1 MEQRPERQAD
11 DEINLLDYLILLLKR
26 KWLILGGTVG
36 IALLV
41 GIIVFILPNK
51 YEATA
56 RFLPPQD
63 TSSTI
68 ATAMLSQ
75 LGGLSS
81 IAGSALGLKS
91 PNELYIGLLNS
102 RTVLDKVI
110 DRFGLMKR
118 YNKNWIFPF
127 YREDARE
134 KLVEDVLTVTNDDKS
149 GLVTVSIEDK
159 DPRIAAD
166 MANAFLEE
174 LKLVCKGLAITEAAQ
189 RRLFY
194 DEQLKDIKENL
205 AKAEEK
211 MRSFQEKTGVL
222 QVDEQA
228 QAVIQGNAALRAQI
242 AAKEVEIRVLKTFST
257 GQNPDLQKAMELLR
271 GLKAQLAKIEV
282 KTGEGP
288 DPLMP
293 TGRMPSVGLQY
304 VRNMRDLKFNE
315 ALYELLMKQYELAKM
330 DEARDATVI
339 QVVDKAVVPEKSE
352 KPKRI
357 LLTAAAAFAAFF
369 LSVVVAF
376 ILEFK
381 EKASTY
387 PGNRERIELLRR
399 YARLRKEKEGVGV
412 P

>member
-1 MEQRPERQAD
+1 VEQRPERQAD
-11 DEINLLDYLILLLKR
+11 DEINLLDYLIIILKR
-26 KWLILGGTVG
+26 KWLILTGTVG

-41 GIIVFILPNK
+41 GIVVFILPNK
-51 YEATA
+51 YVGTA
-56 RFLPPQD
+56 QFLPPQD

-91 PNELYIGLLNS
+91 PNDMYVGLLNS
-102 RTVLDKVI
+102 RTVLDRII

-127 YREDARE
+127 YREDARK
-134 KLVEDVLTVTNDDKS
+134 KLIEDVLVVTNNDES
-149 GLVTVSIEDK
+149 GLVAVSIEDK
-159 DPRIAAD
+159 DPKTAAD

-174 LKLVCKGLAITEAAQ
+174 LKLLCKGLAITEAAQ

-194 DEQLKDIKENL
+194 DEQLRDVKANL
-205 AKAEEK
+205 TKSEED
-211 MRSFQEKTGVL
+211 MRTFQEKTGVL
-222 QVDEQA
+222 QVDQQA
-228 QAVIQGNAALRAQI
+228 QAVIQGDAAVRAQI

-257 GQNPDLQKAMELLR
+257 GQNPDLQRALESLRAMQ
-271 GLKAQLAKIEV
+271 AQLAKIEV
-282 KTGEGP
+282 KAGEGP

-315 ALYELLMKQYELAKM
+315 TLYELLMKQYELAKM

-339 QVVDKAVVPEKSE
+339 QIVDKAVVPEKSE
-352 KPKRI
+352 KPNRV
-357 LLTAAAAFAAFF
+357 LLIAAAMFAAFF
-369 LSVVVAF
+369 LSVVAAF
-376 ILEFK
+376 VLEFK
-381 EKASTY
+381 EKALTY
-387 PGNRERIELLRR
+387 PGNRQRIELLRR
-399 YARLRKEKEGVGV
+399 YARLRKKE
-412 P
+412 